1 MIGTLLI
8 LLDPFFVLMALV
20 AVSLG
25 FSKAYIIPVTS
36 VFIGLFAE
44 TLAMK
49 VAPGHNWGDSFATL
63 LAAGI
68 IQSILAYFAVSWWRK
83 RKTSQ
88 DQVIN
93 ETARHSLA

>member
-49 VAPGHNWGDSFATL
+49 VTPGHIWGNSFAML

-68 IQSILAYFAVSWWRK
+68 IQTILAYFAVSWWRK
-83 RKTSQ
+83 RKSRQ
-88 DQVIN
+88 GQVIN
-93 ETARHSLA
+93 ETARHSMA

>member
-8 LLDPFFVLMALV
+8 LLDPFFMLMALV
-20 AVSLG
+20 IVSLG

-36 VFIGLFAE
+36 VFLGLFAE

-49 VAPGHNWGDSFATL
+49 VTPGHGWGDSFAML

-68 IQSILAYFAVSWWRK
+68 IQTILAYFAVNWWRN
-83 RKTSQ
+83 RRIIS
-88 DQVIN
+88 

>member
-8 LLDPFFVLMALV
+8 LFDPFFVLMALV

-49 VAPGHNWGDSFATL
+49 VTPGHSWGDSFAML

-68 IQSILAYFAVSWWRK
+68 IQTILAYFAVSWWRK
-83 RKTSQ
+83 RQSRQ
-88 DQVIN
+88 DQTIN
-93 ETARHSLA
+93 KTARHSMA